1 MHMQLKKI
9 LSGVAFLK
17 LHLVQLEPYPYIYN
31 PLSFNFSVKMS
42 IKSILIW
49 ESRNV
54 KAIQMQNTF
63 LNTQNTQNHYHI

>member
-1 MHMQLKKI
+1 MW
-9 LSGVAFLK
+9 
-17 LHLVQLEPYPYIYN
+17 
-31 PLSFNFSVKMS
+31 

-63 LNTQNTQNHYHI
+63 SNTQNTQNHYHIWYFNTFQNFTTHYNI